1 MQKTTRSR
9 DIKIVPVGNSLG
21 VRLPKVVLQKYG
33 FTDSLIL
40 EETDQG
46 LLLRKKQEKKLSW
59 GDTYKAMAKERED
72 WSDLDATLLNG
83 LEGDDVEP

>member
-21 VRLPKVVLQKYG
+21 VRLPKVLLQKYG

-40 EETDQG
+40 EETPQG
-46 LLLRKKQEKKLSW
+46 LLLRKKKEEKLSW
-59 GDTYKAMAKERED
+59 GDTYKAMARERED
-72 WSDLDATLLNG
+72 WSDLDATLLDG
-83 LEGDDVEP
+83 LDGDDDAS